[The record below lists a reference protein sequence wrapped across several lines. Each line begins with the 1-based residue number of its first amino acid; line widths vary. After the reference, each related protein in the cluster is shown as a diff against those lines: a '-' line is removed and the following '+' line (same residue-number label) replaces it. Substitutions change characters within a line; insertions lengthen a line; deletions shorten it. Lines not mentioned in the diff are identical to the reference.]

1 LIGGP
6 GYNNQS
12 ATGNDAEDIEDIFD
26 VVTDE
31 GYDIG
36 AI

>member
-1 LIGGP
+1 MGGP
-6 GYNNQS
+6 RDNNQS

-26 VVTDE
+26 VDTDE
-31 GYDIG
+31 GYDLG